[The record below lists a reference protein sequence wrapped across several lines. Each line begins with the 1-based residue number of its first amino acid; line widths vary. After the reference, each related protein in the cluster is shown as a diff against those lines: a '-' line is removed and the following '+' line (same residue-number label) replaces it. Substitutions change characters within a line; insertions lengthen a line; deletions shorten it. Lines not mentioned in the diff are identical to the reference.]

1 MMGSAAII
9 TVLFT
14 IDRNAVTIQNVGTIF
29 TVIVVIVMVG
39 GLYWFV
45 DAMQD
50 GSASDVALGRF
61 LAISLIVGVAAYLSL
76 SILVPVCSVALS
88 RIRNR

>member
-29 TVIVVIVMVG
+29 GTVIVMVG

-45 DAMQD
+45 DAMQG

-76 SILVPVCSVALS
+76 SILVPACSVALS
-88 RIRNR
+88 RIRS